1 VAQPHRLSGIDALSH
16 LLSLSL
22 TPSQLNSPR
31 LGGAFKRKRY
41 VSQPTVNLA
50 VAEQIWLGKGREG
63 LELEYAG
70 IR

>member
-1 VAQPHRLSGIDALSH
+1 MPNFPLNTVQWTQHRLSRH
-16 LLSLSL
+16 
-22 TPSQLNSPR
+22 R
-31 LGGAFKRKRY
+31 
-41 VSQPTVNLA
+41 A